1 MKYLTV
7 GTNEIR
13 DDLFRNI
20 ENTESIKPR
29 GGLWLTQYDERIK
42 DYNHWVDFIL
52 MHPNILFYKTKNGSP
67 WVQPCSVVNLNEDT
81 KLFSLDSV
89 DNLDFLMN
97 NYPLDDQKFSYQ
109 KLSKDYDGIYVDL
122 GHLFHDNYDYKMREN
137 FSSFGVSSL
146 VLFNLDCIDY
156 YQAGNVIIEP
166 FDYEDSLNFDRYYQ
180 IDYSDVKKKV
190 LKK

>member
-52 MHPNILFYKTKNGSP
+52 MHPMQETADALNDILKFYEKNNLKTVTVSE
-67 WVQPCSVVNLNEDT
+67 NL
-81 KLFSLDSV
+81 
-89 DNLDFLMN
+89 
-97 NYPLDDQKFSYQ
+97 QKE
-109 KLSKDYDGIYVDL
+109 G
-122 GHLFHDNYDYKMREN
+122 
-137 FSSFGVSSL
+137 
-146 VLFNLDCIDY
+146 
-156 YQAGNVIIEP
+156 
-166 FDYEDSLNFDRYYQ
+166 
-180 IDYSDVKKKV
+180 
-190 LKK
+190 